1 MRTFRLAFGVMAAG
15 ILAVVLAL
23 SGCGGDDETASK
35 STSDTPTKV
44 PEKPKNPVSLSVL
57 DVAGNLQL
65 TQKAIERYQQTH
77 KDTVRQIR
85 MTTATA
91 PELAGKIKAQQ
102 KADRLDIDMVL
113 TGNDGLSAGIE
124 QKLWLPLLPN
134 LESAFPGLQS
144 NYQEPAAKMQ
154 ELAQGQGIVVT
165 YYPSGPLLEYAPDRV
180 SDPPT
185 TAQELLAWAKA
196 HPKRFMYARPAN
208 SGPGR
213 TLLMG
218 LPYILGDKDPT
229 DPENGWDKT
238 WAYLKELGKYIEYYP
253 SGTKDTM
260 EAIGDGSRDMIATTT
275 GWFINPKVLG
285 TVPKEVKY
293 TSLEGFTW
301 VTDAHYMVVPK
312 GIASEKLAVVLD
324 LMNFLLKPEQQALT
338 YDDGYFYPGPA
349 VKNVPPSMAPE
360 QSQQVLREF
369 GEPEFDQLIESRPKA
384 TPLVARTIVK
394 AFDKWDRE
402 VGGQKVKEG

>member
-1 MRTFRLAFGVMAAG
+1 MRTYRLVFGAVAAG
-15 ILAVVLAL
+15 ILALVLAL
-23 SGCGGDDETASK
+23 SGCGGDDTESK
-35 STSDTPTKV
+35 STGSTPTKV
-44 PEKPKNPVSLSVL
+44 PAKPKNPVSLSVL

-102 KADRLDIDMVL
+102 KANRLDIDMVL

-134 LESAFPGLQS
+134 LESAFPGLES
-144 NYQEPAAKMQ
+144 NYQPPAAKMQ
-154 ELAQGQGIVVT
+154 ELAQGQGVVVT

-180 SDPPT
+180 TDPPK

-238 WAYLKELGKYIEYYP
+238 WAFLKELGKYIEYYP

-285 TVPKEVKY
+285 TVPKEAKY
-293 TSLEGFTW
+293 TSMEGFTW

-312 GIASEKLAVVLD
+312 GIAQDKLAVVLD
-324 LMNFLLKPEQQALT
+324 LMNFLLKPEQQAFT

-349 VKNVPPSMAPE
+349 VKNVPPSMAPAE
-360 QSQQVLREF
+360 SQKALQEF
-369 GEPEFDQLIESRPKA
+369 GEPTFDQLIESRPKA